1 MKGIEQAN
9 EIIGKIIEGYRII
22 KFLGSGKFSVVYEAE
37 RQVDSKLVA
46 LKIIKIYDIK
56 DKNLVEKCLQE
67 VNLLKR
73 VNHPNIIKYLDSFI
87 YQNELYIAVEWADKG
102 DVKRLIKKYKQ
113 EGDEIDERKVIEYT
127 REIAAGLNHMHEQ
140 RVIHRDLKPANILIT
155 SDGIFKLG
163 DLGLGRIMNTET
175 IKTFSKVGT
184 PLYMAPEVINNSNGY
199 DFKCDNWSLGCVIY
213 ELITLRSPFQTSE
226 KLSLIE
232 LFKKINSGLYPK
244 IDNNKYKV
252 AAKISEALLK
262 VNPEERME
270 LPQVLKICDEYISQ
284 QEEKPRID
292 PFIIMDDLI
301 EKLRLLNY
309 EINFCQKHNHEI
321 INKYYFACNIYGF
334 NFDNKEN
341 STKETYPLQFAYFF
355 DLCNWLMAL
364 IKQNANINI
373 LQEIDI
379 KFKKY
384 DKKKPQDVQIQELLN
399 DLKNLQIKVLFN
411 SRFKFGYGDGVCL
424 VLTQL
429 CDKYLIKQNFIF
441 KKPKFQDIQ
450 EIEKIKEYPDDIPLE
465 ENIGTNIGFKSNTNY
480 NFSGFKSIGG
490 GSKSKFYSGQK
501 FKHFASIGPINDEN
515 STNYSAQGEE
525 DNINKN
531 QNLNSEQAILYSN
544 IPEEDWQKEFNKV
557 SNMLEIAEVSDEYMA
572 SFSESSSN
580 NKDSNKNEGNYPT
593 VKYIKNMNK
602 LFDNKLLEEADIIE
616 NYSKNIEKE
625 LNYISNKENK
635 ISINNSGLKDELNKL
650 KITKQA
656 NIHYQEEFDT
666 ISKDIK
672 KMQKEKNKIE
682 YELDTIQKEEK
693 KLLNVDNKNN
703 LQKLKKAI
711 ENLCNDNNK
720 KDEEIA
726 LINTVLMNKYSN
738 IIYDNVINSN
748 NSGINNINI
757 FNEKNFEDK
766 IAENI
771 NNNEDVF
778 GDDEII

>member
-1 MKGIEQAN
+1 MKGMEQAN

-37 RQVDSKLVA
+37 RQLDSKLVA

-87 YQNELYIAVEWADKG
+87 FQNELYIAVEWADKG

-270 LPQVLKICDEYISQ
+270 LDQVLKICDEYISK

-321 INKYYFACNIYGF
+321 INKYYFACNMYGF

-341 STKETYPLQFAYFF
+341 TSKETYPVQFAYFF

-384 DKKKPQDVQIQELLN
+384 DKKKQQEIQMQELLN

-411 SRFKFGYGDGVCL
+411 SRFKYGYGDGVCL

-480 NFSGFKSIGG
+480 NFSGYKSLGG
-490 GSKSKFYSGQK
+490 GSKTKFYSGQK

-515 STNYSAQGEE
+515 STNYSAQGDE
-525 DNINKN
+525 DSNNKNTNINN
-531 QNLNSEQAILYSN
+531 ENAILYSN

-557 SNMLEIAEVSDEYMA
+557 SNMLEIAEVSDEYFG

-580 NKDSNKNEGNYPT
+580 NKDNNKNEGNYPT

-602 LFDNKLLEEADIIE
+602 LLDDKLLDDIDIID
-616 NYSKNIEKE
+616 NYSKNIETE

-635 ISINNSGLKDELNKL
+635 LGVNNTGLKDELNKL

-656 NIHYQEEFDT
+656 NIHYQEEYDT
-666 ISKDIK
+666 ICEDIK
-672 KMQKEKNKIE
+672 KMEKEKNKIE
-682 YELDTIQKEEK
+682 YELDKIKKQEK
-693 KLLNVDNKNN
+693 KILTVDDKNN
-703 LQKLKKAI
+703 LQKIKKAI
-711 ENLCNDNNK
+711 ENIYQDNNK
-720 KDEEIA
+720 IDEEIS
-726 LINTVLMNKYSN
+726 LINTVLINKYSN
-738 IIYDNVINSN
+738 ILNDNLINEN
-748 NSGINNINI
+748 NNGINI
-757 FNEKNFEDK
+757 FNGKNLDIEK
-766 IAENI
+766 ITENI
-771 NNNEDVF
+771 NNEGDVF
-778 GDDEII
+778 DDDEII

>member
-1 MKGIEQAN
+1 MKNMEQTN
-9 EIIGKIIEGYRII
+9 EIIGKIIEGFRII
-22 KFLGSGKFSVVYEAE
+22 KFLGSGKFSVVYQAE
-37 RQVDSKLVA
+37 RQSDSKLVA

-56 DKNLVEKCLQE
+56 DKTLVEKCLQE

-244 IDNNKYKV
+244 IDNNKYQT

-262 VNPEERME
+262 VNPEERMD
-270 LPQVLKICDEYISQ
+270 LPQVLKICDEYISK

-292 PFIIMDDLI
+292 PFIIMDDMI

-321 INKYYFACNIYGF
+321 INKYYFACNMYGF
-334 NFDNKEN
+334 NFDNKDN
-341 STKETYPLQFAYFF
+341 PSKETYPVQFAYFY

-373 LQEIDI
+373 LQEIDV

-384 DKKKPQDVQIQELLN
+384 DKKKPQDAQIQELLN
-399 DLKNLQIKVLFN
+399 DLKNLQVKVLIN
-411 SRFKFGYGDGVCL
+411 SRFKYGYGDGVCL

-441 KKPKFQDIQ
+441 KKPIFKDIQ
-450 EIEKIKEYPDDIPLE
+450 EIEKIKEYPEDIPLE
-465 ENIGTNIGFKSNTNY
+465 ENIGTNIGFKANTNY

-490 GSKSKFYSGQK
+490 GSKTKFYSGQK
-501 FKHFASIGPINDEN
+501 FKHFTSIGPMNEET
-515 STNYSAQGEE
+515 STNYSGQTEE
-525 DNINKN
+525 ENNKN
-531 QNLNSEQAILYSN
+531 NANNENAILYSN
-544 IPEEDWQKEFNKV
+544 INEDEWQKEFNKV
-557 SNMLEIAEVSDEYMA
+557 SNMLEITEVSDEYFG

-580 NKDSNKNEGNYPT
+580 KNEQNKNEGNYQT
-593 VKYIKNMNK
+593 VKHIKNISK
-602 LFDNKLLEEADIIE
+602 LFNNKFIDDIKNLESYNENIE
-616 NYSKNIEKE
+616 NE
-625 LNYISNKENK
+625 LNKINNKENLLSNK
-635 ISINNSGLKDELNKL
+635 NKGLKEELNKL

-656 NIHYQEEFDT
+656 NKQYQDEFDT
-666 ISKDIK
+666 INNNIK
-672 KMQKEKNKIE
+672 KKEIEKNKIE
-682 YELDTIQKEEK
+682 AKLQKIKKDEK
-693 KLLNVDNKNN
+693 KIMNFDDKTK
-703 LQKLKKAI
+703 LQKTRKGI
-711 ENLCNDNNK
+711 ENLVEDNNK
-720 KDEEIA
+720 IDEEIS
-726 LINTVLMNKYSN
+726 LLNTVIINKYSN
-738 IIYDNVINSN
+738 LMYNNFVYNNNDNNNNFGFNGKNNDIND
-748 NSGINNINI
+748 IM
-757 FNEKNFEDK
+757 
-766 IAENI
+766 ENI
-771 NNNEDVF
+771 KENDDVF
-778 GDDEII
+778 GEDEII

>member
-650 KITKQA
+650 KIAKQA

-682 YELDTIQKEEK
+682 YELDTIQKKKK

-726 LINTVLMNKYSN
+726 LINTVLINKYSN
-738 IIYDNVINSN
+738 IMYDNVINAN
-748 NSGINNINI
+748 NSGGNI
-757 FNEKNFEDK
+757 FNDKNFENI
-766 IAENI
+766 IAENL
-771 NNNEDVF
+771 NKDEDVF

>member
-1 MKGIEQAN
+1 MKGMEQAN
-9 EIIGKIIEGYRII
+9 DIIGKIIEGYRII

-37 RQVDSKLVA
+37 RQLDSKLVA

-244 IDNNKYKV
+244 IDNNKYKI

-270 LPQVLKICDEYISQ
+270 LTQVLKICDEYISK

-321 INKYYFACNIYGF
+321 INKYYFACNMYGF

-341 STKETYPLQFAYFF
+341 TTKETYPVQFAYFF

-384 DKKKPQDVQIQELLN
+384 DKKKQQEIQMQELLN

-411 SRFKFGYGDGVCL
+411 SRFKYGYGDGVCL

-480 NFSGFKSIGG
+480 NFSGYKSLGG

-515 STNYSAQGEE
+515 STNYSAQGDE
-525 DNINKN
+525 DTNNKNTNINN
-531 QNLNSEQAILYSN
+531 ENAILYSN

-557 SNMLEIAEVSDEYMA
+557 SNMLEIAEVSDEYFG

-580 NKDSNKNEGNYPT
+580 NKDNNKNEGNYPT

-602 LFDNKLLEEADIIE
+602 LLDDKLLDDVDIID
-616 NYSKNIEKE
+616 NYSKNIEDE

-635 ISINNSGLKDELNKL
+635 LGANNVGLKDELNKL

-656 NIHYQEEFDT
+656 NIHYQEEYET
-666 ISKDIK
+666 ICEDIK
-672 KMQKEKNKIE
+672 KMEKEKNKIE
-682 YELDTIQKEEK
+682 YELDKIKKQEK
-693 KLLNVDNKNN
+693 KILTVDDQNN
-703 LQKLKKAI
+703 LQKIKKAI
-711 ENLCNDNNK
+711 DNIYHDNK
-720 KDEEIA
+720 KMDEEIS
-726 LINTVLMNKYSN
+726 LINTVLINKYSN
-738 IIYDNVINSN
+738 ILNDNLINEN
-748 NSGINNINI
+748 NNAGNI
-757 FNEKNFEDK
+757 FNGKNLDMEK
-766 IAENI
+766 ITENI
-771 NNNEDVF
+771 NNEGDVF
-778 GDDEII
+778 DDDEII

>member
-1 MKGIEQAN
+1 MKGMEQVN
-9 EIIGKIIEGYRII
+9 EMIGKIIEGYRII

-37 RQVDSKLVA
+37 RQLDSKLVA

-292 PFIIMDDLI
+292 PFIIMDDMI

-341 STKETYPLQFAYFF
+341 SSKETYPVQFAYFY
-355 DLCNWLMAL
+355 DLSNWLMAL

-384 DKKKPQDVQIQELLN
+384 DKKKQQEIQIQELLN
-399 DLKNLQIKVLFN
+399 DLKNLQIKVLYN
-411 SRFKFGYGDGVCL
+411 SRFKYGYGDGVCL

-480 NFSGFKSIGG
+480 NFSGYKSIGG
-490 GSKSKFYSGQK
+490 GSKTKFYSGQK

-525 DNINKN
+525 ENK
-531 QNLNSEQAILYSN
+531 QNSNVNNEQAILYSN

-557 SNMLEIAEVSDEYMA
+557 SNMLEIAEVSDEYMV

-580 NKDSNKNEGNYPT
+580 NKDSNKLEGNYPT
-593 VKYIKNMNK
+593 VKYIKNV
-602 LFDNKLLEEADIIE
+602 NKLLDDKLLEDAEIIE
-616 NYSKNIEKE
+616 NYSNNIEKE
-625 LNYISNKENK
+625 LDYISKKENK
-635 ISINNSGLKDELNKL
+635 ISVNNSGLKEELNKL

-656 NIHYQEEFDT
+656 NVHYQEEYDL
-666 ISKDIK
+666 INKDIK
-672 KMQKEKNKIE
+672 KMEKEKDKIE
-682 YELDTIQKEEK
+682 YELDKIKKEEK
-693 KLLNVDNKNN
+693 KILNLDNKNN
-703 LQKLKKAI
+703 LTKIKKAVD
-711 ENLCNDNNK
+711 NLYNDNNK
-720 KDEEIA
+720 IDEEIS

-738 IIYDNVINSN
+738 IIYDNIINPN
-748 NSGINNINI
+748 NSGMNVNI
-757 FNEKNFEDK
+757 FNEKNFENK
-766 IAENI
+766 IAESI
-771 NNNEDVF
+771 NKDEDVF

>member
-37 RQVDSKLVA
+37 RQLDSKLVA

-87 YQNELYIAVEWADKG
+87 FQNELYIAVEWADKG

-292 PFIIMDDLI
+292 PFIIMDDMI

-341 STKETYPLQFAYFF
+341 SSKETYPVQFAYFY
-355 DLCNWLMAL
+355 DLSNWLMAL

-384 DKKKPQDVQIQELLN
+384 DKKKQQEIQIQELLN
-399 DLKNLQIKVLFN
+399 DLKNLQIKVLYN
-411 SRFKFGYGDGVCL
+411 SRFKYGYGDGVCL

-480 NFSGFKSIGG
+480 NFSGYKSIGG
-490 GSKSKFYSGQK
+490 GSKTKFFSGQK

-525 DNINKN
+525 ENKQNNNNINN
-531 QNLNSEQAILYSN
+531 EQAILYSN

-557 SNMLEIAEVSDEYMA
+557 SNMLEIAEVSDEYML

-580 NKDSNKNEGNYPT
+580 NKDSNKLEGNYPT
-593 VKYIKNMNK
+593 VKYIKNV
-602 LFDNKLLEEADIIE
+602 NKLLEDKLLEDKEIIE
-616 NYSKNIEKE
+616 NYSNNIEKE
-625 LNYISNKENK
+625 LDYISKKENK
-635 ISINNSGLKDELNKL
+635 ISVNNSGLKEELNKL

-656 NIHYQEEFDT
+656 NVHYQEEYDL
-666 ISKDIK
+666 INKDIK
-672 KMQKEKNKIE
+672 KMEKEKNKIE
-682 YELDTIQKEEK
+682 YELDKIQKEEK
-693 KLLNVDNKNN
+693 KLLNLDNKNN
-703 LQKLKKAI
+703 LNKIKNAV
-711 ENLCNDNNK
+711 ENLYNDNNK
-720 KDEEIA
+720 LDEEIS
-726 LINTVLMNKYSN
+726 LVNTVLMNKYSN

-748 NSGINNINI
+748 NNGININI

>member
-9 EIIGKIIEGYRII
+9 DIIGKIIEGYKII

-37 RQVDSKLVA
+37 RQLDSKLVA

-140 RVIHRDLKPANILIT
+140 RIIHRDLKPANILIT

-270 LPQVLKICDEYISQ
+270 LPQVLKICDEYISK

-301 EKLRLLNY
+301 EKLRLINY

-341 STKETYPLQFAYFF
+341 STKETYPVQFAYFY
-355 DLCNWLMAL
+355 DLSNWLMAL

-384 DKKKPQDVQIQELLN
+384 DKKKQQEVQIQELLN
-399 DLKNLQIKVLFN
+399 DLKNLQIKVLYN

-480 NFSGFKSIGG
+480 NFSGYKSIGG
-490 GSKSKFYSGQK
+490 GSKSKFFSGQK
-501 FKHFASIGPINDEN
+501 FKHFASIGPVNDEN
-515 STNYSAQGEE
+515 STNYSAQAEE
-525 DNINKN
+525 ENK
-531 QNLNSEQAILYSN
+531 QNNVNSENAILYSN

-580 NKDSNKNEGNYPT
+580 NKDSNKNEGNYPI

-602 LFDNKLLEEADIIE
+602 LLDDKILDDVDVID

-635 ISINNSGLKDELNKL
+635 ISITNAGLKEELNKL

-656 NIHYQEEFDT
+656 NIHYQEEYDM
-666 ISKDIK
+666 INEDIK
-672 KMQKEKNKIE
+672 KMEKEKNKIE
-682 YELDTIQKEEK
+682 FELDKIKKEEK
-693 KLLNVDNKNN
+693 KFLNLDDKNN
-703 LQKLKKAI
+703 LQKIKKAV
-711 ENLCNDNNK
+711 ENLYNDNNK
-720 KDEEIA
+720 LDEEIS
-726 LINTVLMNKYSN
+726 LVNTVLMNKYSN
-738 IIYDNVINSN
+738 FLYDNVINSD
-748 NSGINNINI
+748 NSGVNI
-757 FNEKNFEDK
+757 FNDKNFETK

-771 NNNEDVF
+771 NKEEDVF
-778 GDDEII
+778 GADEII

>member
-1 MKGIEQAN
+1 
-9 EIIGKIIEGYRII
+9 
-22 KFLGSGKFSVVYEAE
+22 
-37 RQVDSKLVA
+37 
-46 LKIIKIYDIK
+46 
-56 DKNLVEKCLQE
+56 
-67 VNLLKR
+67 
-73 VNHPNIIKYLDSFI
+73 
-87 YQNELYIAVEWADKG
+87 
-102 DVKRLIKKYKQ
+102 
-113 EGDEIDERKVIEYT
+113 
-127 REIAAGLNHMHEQ
+127 MHEQ

-270 LPQVLKICDEYISQ
+270 LDQVLKICDEYISK

-321 INKYYFACNIYGF
+321 INKYYFACNMYGF

-341 STKETYPLQFAYFF
+341 TSKETYPVQFAYFF

-384 DKKKPQDVQIQELLN
+384 DKKKQQEIQMQELLN

-411 SRFKFGYGDGVCL
+411 SRFKYGYGDGVCL

-480 NFSGFKSIGG
+480 NFSGYKSLGG
-490 GSKSKFYSGQK
+490 GSKTKFYSGQK

-515 STNYSAQGEE
+515 STNYSAQGDE
-525 DNINKN
+525 DSNNKNTNINN
-531 QNLNSEQAILYSN
+531 ENAILYSN
-544 IPEEDWQKEFNKV
+544 IPEEDWQKEFNK
-557 SNMLEIAEVSDEYMA
+557 
-572 SFSESSSN
+572 SN
-580 NKDSNKNEGNYPT
+580 NKDNNKNEGNYPT

-602 LFDNKLLEEADIIE
+602 LLDDKLLDDIDIID
-616 NYSKNIEKE
+616 NYSKNIETE

-635 ISINNSGLKDELNKL
+635 LGVNNTGLKDELNKL

-656 NIHYQEEFDT
+656 NIHYQEEYDT
-666 ISKDIK
+666 ICEDIK
-672 KMQKEKNKIE
+672 KMEKEKNKIE
-682 YELDTIQKEEK
+682 YELDKIKKQEK
-693 KLLNVDNKNN
+693 KILTVDDKNN
-703 LQKLKKAI
+703 LQKIKKAI
-711 ENLCNDNNK
+711 ENIYQDNNK
-720 KDEEIA
+720 IDEEIS
-726 LINTVLMNKYSN
+726 LINTVLINKYSN
-738 IIYDNVINSN
+738 ILNDNLINEN
-748 NSGINNINI
+748 NNGINI
-757 FNEKNFEDK
+757 FNGKNLDIEK
-766 IAENI
+766 ITENI
-771 NNNEDVF
+771 NNEGDVF
-778 GDDEII
+778 DDDEII

>member
-635 ISINNSGLKDELNKL
+635 ICINNSGLKDELNKL

-682 YELDTIQKEEK
+682 YQLHTIQKEEK

-726 LINTVLMNKYSN
+726 LINTVLINKYSN
-738 IIYDNVINSN
+738 IMYDNVINAN
-748 NSGINNINI
+748 NSGGNI
-757 FNEKNFEDK
+757 FNDKNFENI
-766 IAENI
+766 IAENL
-771 NNNEDVF
+771 NKDEDVF

>member
-1 MKGIEQAN
+1 MKGMEQAN
-9 EIIGKIIEGYRII
+9 DIIGKIIEGYRII

-37 RQVDSKLVA
+37 RQLDSKLVA

-87 YQNELYIAVEWADKG
+87 FQNELYIAVEWADKG

-252 AAKISEALLK
+252 AAKISESLLK

-270 LPQVLKICDEYISQ
+270 LDQVLKICDEYISK

-309 EINFCQKHNHEI
+309 EINFCQKHNHDI
-321 INKYYFACNIYGF
+321 INKYYFACNMYGF
-334 NFDNKEN
+334 NFENKEN
-341 STKETYPLQFAYFF
+341 TTKETYPVQFAYFF

-384 DKKKPQDVQIQELLN
+384 DKKKQQEIQMQELLN

-411 SRFKFGYGDGVCL
+411 SRFKYGYGDGVCL

-480 NFSGFKSIGG
+480 NFSGYKSIGG

-525 DNINKN
+525 DTNNKNTNINN
-531 QNLNSEQAILYSN
+531 ENAILYSN

-557 SNMLEIAEVSDEYMA
+557 SNMLEIAEVSDEYFG

-580 NKDSNKNEGNYPT
+580 NKDNNKNEGNYPT

-602 LFDNKLLEEADIIE
+602 LFDEKLLDDADIID
-616 NYSKNIEKE
+616 NYSKNIENE

-635 ISINNSGLKDELNKL
+635 LGNNNAGLKDELNKL

-656 NIHYQEEFDT
+656 NIHYQEEYDT
-666 ISKDIK
+666 ICKDIK
-672 KMQKEKNKIE
+672 KMEKEKNKIE
-682 YELDTIQKEEK
+682 FELDKIKKQEK
-693 KLLNVDNKNN
+693 KILTVDDQNN
-703 LQKLKKAI
+703 LQNIKKAI
-711 ENLCNDNNK
+711 ENIYHDGNK
-720 KDEEIA
+720 IEEEIA
-726 LINTVLMNKYSN
+726 LINTVLINKYSN
-738 IIYDNVINSN
+738 ILNDNLINENSN
-748 NSGINNINI
+748 GGNI
-757 FNEKNFEDK
+757 FNGKNLDMDK
-766 IAENI
+766 IVENI
-771 NNNEDVF
+771 NNEGDVF
-778 GDDEII
+778 DEDEII

>member
-9 EIIGKIIEGYRII
+9 DIIGKIIEGYKII

-37 RQVDSKLVA
+37 RQLDSKLVA

-140 RVIHRDLKPANILIT
+140 RIIHRDLKPANILIT

-270 LPQVLKICDEYISQ
+270 LPQVLKICDEYISK

-301 EKLRLLNY
+301 EKLRLINY

-341 STKETYPLQFAYFF
+341 STKETYPVQFAYFY
-355 DLCNWLMAL
+355 DLSNWLMAL

-384 DKKKPQDVQIQELLN
+384 DKKKQQEVQIQELLN
-399 DLKNLQIKVLFN
+399 DLKNLQIKVLYN

-480 NFSGFKSIGG
+480 NFSGYKSIGG
-490 GSKSKFYSGQK
+490 GSKSKFFSGQK
-501 FKHFASIGPINDEN
+501 FKHFASIGPVNDEN
-515 STNYSAQGEE
+515 STNYSAQAEE
-525 DNINKN
+525 ENK
-531 QNLNSEQAILYSN
+531 QNNVNSENAILYSN

-602 LFDNKLLEEADIIE
+602 LLDDKLLDDVDVID

-635 ISINNSGLKDELNKL
+635 ISITNTGLKEELNKL

-656 NIHYQEEFDT
+656 NIHYQEEYD
-666 ISKDIK
+666 IINEDIK
-672 KMQKEKNKIE
+672 KMEKEKNKIE
-682 YELDTIQKEEK
+682 FELDKIKKEEK
-693 KLLNVDNKNN
+693 KFLNLDDKNN
-703 LQKLKKAI
+703 LQKIKKAV
-711 ENLCNDNNK
+711 ENLYNDNNK
-720 KDEEIA
+720 LDEEIS
-726 LINTVLMNKYSN
+726 LVNTVLMNKYSN
-738 IIYDNVINSN
+738 FLYDNVINSAH
-748 NSGINNINI
+748 SGVNI
-757 FNEKNFEDK
+757 FTDKNFETK

-771 NNNEDVF
+771 NKEEDVF
-778 GDDEII
+778 GEDEII

>member
-1 MKGIEQAN
+1 MKGMEQAN
-9 EIIGKIIEGYRII
+9 DIIGKIIEGYRII

-37 RQVDSKLVA
+37 RQLDSKLVA

-87 YQNELYIAVEWADKG
+87 FQNELYIAVEWADKG

-252 AAKISEALLK
+252 AAKISESLLK

-270 LPQVLKICDEYISQ
+270 LDQVLKICDEYISK

-309 EINFCQKHNHEI
+309 EINFCQKHNHDI
-321 INKYYFACNIYGF
+321 INKYYFACNMYGF
-334 NFDNKEN
+334 NFENKEN
-341 STKETYPLQFAYFF
+341 TTKETYPVQFAYFF

-384 DKKKPQDVQIQELLN
+384 DKKKQQEIQMQELLN

-411 SRFKFGYGDGVCL
+411 SRFKYGYGDGVCL

-480 NFSGFKSIGG
+480 NFSGYKSIGG

-525 DNINKN
+525 DTNNKNTNINN
-531 QNLNSEQAILYSN
+531 ENAILYSN

-557 SNMLEIAEVSDEYMA
+557 SNMLEIAEVSDEYFG

-580 NKDSNKNEGNYPT
+580 NKDNNKNEGNYPT

-602 LFDNKLLEEADIIE
+602 LFDEKLLDDADIID
-616 NYSKNIEKE
+616 NYSKNIENE

-635 ISINNSGLKDELNKL
+635 LGNNNAGLKDELNKL

-656 NIHYQEEFDT
+656 NIHYQEEYDT
-666 ISKDIK
+666 ICEDIK
-672 KMQKEKNKIE
+672 KMEKEKNKIE
-682 YELDTIQKEEK
+682 LELDKIKKQEK
-693 KLLNVDNKNN
+693 KILTVDDQNN
-703 LQKLKKAI
+703 LQKIKKAI
-711 ENLCNDNNK
+711 ENIYHDGNK
-720 KDEEIA
+720 IEEEIA
-726 LINTVLMNKYSN
+726 LINTVLINKYSN
-738 IIYDNVINSN
+738 ILNDNLINEN
-748 NSGINNINI
+748 NNGGNI
-757 FNEKNFEDK
+757 FNGKNLDMDK
-766 IAENI
+766 IVENI
-771 NNNEDVF
+771 NNEGDVF
-778 GDDEII
+778 DGDEIV

>member
-1 MKGIEQAN
+1 MEQTN
-9 EIIGKIIEGYRII
+9 EIIGKIVEGFKII
-22 KFLGSGKFSVVYEAE
+22 KFLGSGKFSVVYQAE
-37 RQVDSKLVA
+37 RQADSKLVA

-87 YQNELYIAVEWADKG
+87 FQNELYIAVEWADKG
-102 DVKRLIKKYKQ
+102 DVKRLIRKYKQ

-127 REIAAGLNHMHEQ
+127 KEIAAGLNHMHEQ
-140 RVIHRDLKPANILIT
+140 RIIHRDLKPANILIT

-244 IDNNKYKV
+244 IDNNKYQT

-262 VNPEERME
+262 VNPEERMD
-270 LPQVLKICDEYISQ
+270 LPQVLKICDEYISK

-292 PFIIMDDLI
+292 PFIIMDDMI

-321 INKYYFACNIYGF
+321 INKYYFACNMYGY
-334 NFDNKEN
+334 NFDNKDN
-341 STKETYPLQFAYFF
+341 PSKETYPVQFAYFF

-384 DKKKPQDVQIQELLN
+384 DKKKPQDVQIQDLLN
-399 DLKNLQIKVLFN
+399 DLKNLQVKVLIN
-411 SRFKFGYGDGVCL
+411 SRFKYGYGDGVCL

-441 KKPKFQDIQ
+441 KKPKFQDVQ
-450 EIEKIKEYPDDIPLE
+450 EIEKIKEYPEDIPLE

-490 GSKSKFYSGQK
+490 GSKTKFYSGQK
-501 FKHFASIGPINDEN
+501 FKHFTSIGPMNDET
-515 STNYSAQGEE
+515 STNYSGQGEE
-525 DNINKN
+525 ENNKN
-531 QNLNSEQAILYSN
+531 NVNSEQAILYSN
-544 IPEEDWQKEFNKV
+544 IPEADWQKEFNKV
-557 SNMLEIAEVSDEYMA
+557 SNMLEIAEVSDEYFG

-580 NKDSNKNEGNYPT
+580 NKDQNKNENNYSA
-593 VKYIKNMNK
+593 VKHIKNISK
-602 LFDNKLLEEADIIE
+602 LFNNKYVNDTQYLELYNENIE
-616 NYSKNIEKE
+616 NE
-625 LNYISNKENK
+625 LQKISNKESKLSTSNK
-635 ISINNSGLKDELNKL
+635 GLKEELNKL

-656 NIHYQEEFDT
+656 NKQYEEEFDT
-666 ISKDIK
+666 ISKSIK
-672 KMQKEKNKIE
+672 KKEIEKNNIE
-682 YELDTIQKEEK
+682 SK
-693 KLLNVDNKNN
+693 
-703 LQKLKKAI
+703 LQKIKKDEKTILKYDTKTYLPKIRKAI
-711 ENLCNDNNK
+711 ENIYEDNNK
-720 KDEEIA
+720 IDEEIS
-726 LINTVLMNKYSN
+726 LLNTVIINKYSN
-738 IIYDNVINSN
+738 IMYNNFMNNNNNDN
-748 NSGINNINI
+748 INNFGFNIKNNDINGI
-757 FNEKNFEDK
+757 P
-766 IAENI
+766 ENI
-771 NNNEDVF
+771 NQNEEVF
-778 GDDEII
+778 GEDEII

>member
-1 MKGIEQAN
+1 MKGMEQAN
-9 EIIGKIIEGYRII
+9 DIIGKIIEGYRII

-37 RQVDSKLVA
+37 RQLDSKLVA

-87 YQNELYIAVEWADKG
+87 FQNELYIAVEWADKG

-252 AAKISEALLK
+252 AAKISESLLK

-270 LPQVLKICDEYISQ
+270 LDQVLKICDEYISK

-309 EINFCQKHNHEI
+309 EINFCQKHNHDI
-321 INKYYFACNIYGF
+321 INKYYFACNMYGF
-334 NFDNKEN
+334 NFENKEN
-341 STKETYPLQFAYFF
+341 TTKETYPVQFAYFF

-384 DKKKPQDVQIQELLN
+384 DKKKQQEIQMQELLN

-411 SRFKFGYGDGVCL
+411 SRFKYGYGDGVCL

-480 NFSGFKSIGG
+480 NFSGYKSIGG

-525 DNINKN
+525 DTNNKNTNINN
-531 QNLNSEQAILYSN
+531 ENAILYSN

-557 SNMLEIAEVSDEYMA
+557 SNMLEIAEVSDEYFG

-580 NKDSNKNEGNYPT
+580 NKDNNKNEGNYPT

-602 LFDNKLLEEADIIE
+602 LFDEKLLDDADIID
-616 NYSKNIEKE
+616 NYSKNIENE

-635 ISINNSGLKDELNKL
+635 LGNNNAGLKDELNKL

-656 NIHYQEEFDT
+656 NIHYQEEYDT
-666 ISKDIK
+666 ICEDIK
-672 KMQKEKNKIE
+672 KMEKEKNKIE
-682 YELDTIQKEEK
+682 YELDKIKKQEK
-693 KLLNVDNKNN
+693 KILTVDDQNN
-703 LQKLKKAI
+703 LQKIKKAI
-711 ENLCNDNNK
+711 ENIYHDGNK
-720 KDEEIA
+720 IEEEIA
-726 LINTVLMNKYSN
+726 LINTVLINKYSN
-738 IIYDNVINSN
+738 ILNDNLINEN
-748 NSGINNINI
+748 NNGGNI
-757 FNEKNFEDK
+757 FNGKNLDMDK
-766 IAENI
+766 IVENI
-771 NNNEDVF
+771 NNEGDVF
-778 GDDEII
+778 DEDEII

>member
-9 EIIGKIIEGYRII
+9 DIIGKIIEGYKII

-37 RQVDSKLVA
+37 RQLDSKLVA

-140 RVIHRDLKPANILIT
+140 RIIHRDLKPANILIT

-270 LPQVLKICDEYISQ
+270 LPQVLKICDEYISK

-301 EKLRLLNY
+301 EKLRLINY

-341 STKETYPLQFAYFF
+341 STKETYPVQFAYFY
-355 DLCNWLMAL
+355 DLSNWLMAL

-384 DKKKPQDVQIQELLN
+384 DKKKQQEVQIQELLN
-399 DLKNLQIKVLFN
+399 DLKNLQIKVLYN

-480 NFSGFKSIGG
+480 NFSGYKSIGG
-490 GSKSKFYSGQK
+490 GSKSKFFSGQK
-501 FKHFASIGPINDEN
+501 FKHFASIGPVNDEN
-515 STNYSAQGEE
+515 STNYSAQAEE
-525 DNINKN
+525 ENK
-531 QNLNSEQAILYSN
+531 QNNVNSENAILYSN

-602 LFDNKLLEEADIIE
+602 LLDDKLLDDVDVID

-635 ISINNSGLKDELNKL
+635 ISITNTGLKEELNKL

-656 NIHYQEEFDT
+656 NIHYQEEYDM
-666 ISKDIK
+666 INEDIK
-672 KMQKEKNKIE
+672 KMEKEKNKIE
-682 YELDTIQKEEK
+682 FELDKIKKEEK
-693 KLLNVDNKNN
+693 KFLNLDYKNN
-703 LQKLKKAI
+703 LQKIKKAV
-711 ENLCNDNNK
+711 ENLYNDNNK
-720 KDEEIA
+720 LDEEIS
-726 LINTVLMNKYSN
+726 LVNTVLMNKYSN
-738 IIYDNVINSN
+738 FLYDSVINSD
-748 NSGINNINI
+748 NSGVNI
-757 FNEKNFEDK
+757 FNDKNFETK

-771 NNNEDVF
+771 NKEEDVF
-778 GDDEII
+778 GADEII

>member
-1 MKGIEQAN
+1 MKGMEQAN

-37 RQVDSKLVA
+37 RQLDSKLVA

-87 YQNELYIAVEWADKG
+87 FQNELYIAVEWADKG

-270 LPQVLKICDEYISQ
+270 LDQVLKICDEYISK

-321 INKYYFACNIYGF
+321 INKYYFACNMYGF

-341 STKETYPLQFAYFF
+341 TSKETYPVQFAYFF

-384 DKKKPQDVQIQELLN
+384 DKKKQQEIQMQELLN

-411 SRFKFGYGDGVCL
+411 SRFKYGYGDGVCL

-480 NFSGFKSIGG
+480 NFSGYKSLGG
-490 GSKSKFYSGQK
+490 GSKTKFYSGQK
-501 FKHFASIGPINDEN
+501 FKHFASIGPVNDEN
-515 STNYSAQGEE
+515 STNYSAQGDE
-525 DNINKN
+525 DSNNKNTNINN
-531 QNLNSEQAILYSN
+531 ENAILYSN

-557 SNMLEIAEVSDEYMA
+557 SNMLEIAEVSDEYFG

-580 NKDSNKNEGNYPT
+580 NKDNNKNEGNYPT

-602 LFDNKLLEEADIIE
+602 LLDDKLLDDIDIID
-616 NYSKNIEKE
+616 NYSKNIETE

-635 ISINNSGLKDELNKL
+635 LGVNNTGLKDELNKL

-656 NIHYQEEFDT
+656 NIHYQEEYDT
-666 ISKDIK
+666 ICEDIK
-672 KMQKEKNKIE
+672 KMEKEKNKIE
-682 YELDTIQKEEK
+682 YELDKIKKQEK
-693 KLLNVDNKNN
+693 KILTVDDKNN
-703 LQKLKKAI
+703 LQKIKKAI
-711 ENLCNDNNK
+711 ENIYQDNNK
-720 KDEEIA
+720 IDEEIS
-726 LINTVLMNKYSN
+726 LINTVLINKYSN
-738 IIYDNVINSN
+738 ILNDNLINEN
-748 NSGINNINI
+748 NNGINI
-757 FNEKNFEDK
+757 FNGKNLDIEK
-766 IAENI
+766 ITENI
-771 NNNEDVF
+771 NNEGDVF
-778 GDDEII
+778 DDDEII

>member
-1 MKGIEQAN
+1 MKGMEQAN
-9 EIIGKIIEGYRII
+9 DIIGKIIEGYRII

-37 RQVDSKLVA
+37 RQLDSKLVA

-87 YQNELYIAVEWADKG
+87 FQNELYIAVEWADKG

-270 LPQVLKICDEYISQ
+270 LDQVLKICDEYISK

-309 EINFCQKHNHEI
+309 EINFCQKHNHDI
-321 INKYYFACNIYGF
+321 INKYYFACNMYGF
-334 NFDNKEN
+334 NFENKEN
-341 STKETYPLQFAYFF
+341 TTKETYPVQFAYFF

-384 DKKKPQDVQIQELLN
+384 DKKKQQEIQMQELLN

-411 SRFKFGYGDGVCL
+411 SRFKYGYGDGVCL

-480 NFSGFKSIGG
+480 NFSGYKSIGG

-525 DNINKN
+525 DTNNKNTNINN
-531 QNLNSEQAILYSN
+531 ENAILYSN

-557 SNMLEIAEVSDEYMA
+557 SNMLEIAEVSDEYFG

-580 NKDSNKNEGNYPT
+580 NKDNNKNEGNYPT

-602 LFDNKLLEEADIIE
+602 LFDEKLLDDADIID
-616 NYSKNIEKE
+616 NYSKNIENE

-635 ISINNSGLKDELNKL
+635 LGNNNVGLKDELNKL

-656 NIHYQEEFDT
+656 NIHYQEEYDT
-666 ISKDIK
+666 ICEDIK
-672 KMQKEKNKIE
+672 KMEKEKNKIE
-682 YELDTIQKEEK
+682 YELDKIKKQEK
-693 KLLNVDNKNN
+693 KMLTVDDQNN
-703 LQKLKKAI
+703 LQKIKKAI
-711 ENLCNDNNK
+711 ENIYHDGNK
-720 KDEEIA
+720 IEEEIA
-726 LINTVLMNKYSN
+726 LINTVLINKYSN
-738 IIYDNVINSN
+738 ILNDNLINEN
-748 NSGINNINI
+748 NNGGNI
-757 FNEKNFEDK
+757 FNGKNLDMDK
-766 IAENI
+766 IVENI
-771 NNNEDVF
+771 NNEGDVF
-778 GDDEII
+778 DGDEIV

>member
-1 MKGIEQAN
+1 MKGMEQAN

-37 RQVDSKLVA
+37 RQLDSKLVA

-87 YQNELYIAVEWADKG
+87 FQNELYIAVEWADKG

-270 LPQVLKICDEYISQ
+270 LDQVLKICDEYISK

-321 INKYYFACNIYGF
+321 INKYYFACNMYGF

-341 STKETYPLQFAYFF
+341 TSKETYPVQFAYFF

-384 DKKKPQDVQIQELLN
+384 DKKKQQEIQMQELLN

-411 SRFKFGYGDGVCL
+411 SRFKYGYGDGVCL

-480 NFSGFKSIGG
+480 NFSGYKSLGG
-490 GSKSKFYSGQK
+490 GSKTKFYSGQK

-515 STNYSAQGEE
+515 STNYSAQGDE
-525 DNINKN
+525 DSNNKNTNINN
-531 QNLNSEQAILYSN
+531 ENAILYSN
-544 IPEEDWQKEFNKV
+544 IPEEDWQKELNKV
-557 SNMLEIAEVSDEYMA
+557 SNMLEIAEVSDEYFG

-580 NKDSNKNEGNYPT
+580 NKDNNKNEGNYPT

-602 LFDNKLLEEADIIE
+602 LLDDKLLDDIDIID
-616 NYSKNIEKE
+616 NYSKNIETE

-635 ISINNSGLKDELNKL
+635 LGVNNTGLKDELNKL

-656 NIHYQEEFDT
+656 NIHYQEEYDT
-666 ISKDIK
+666 ICEDIK
-672 KMQKEKNKIE
+672 KMEKEKNKIE
-682 YELDTIQKEEK
+682 YELDKIQKQEK
-693 KLLNVDNKNN
+693 KILTVDDKNN
-703 LQKLKKAI
+703 LQKIKKAI
-711 ENLCNDNNK
+711 ENIYQDNNK
-720 KDEEIA
+720 IDEEIS
-726 LINTVLMNKYSN
+726 LINTVLINKYSN
-738 IIYDNVINSN
+738 ILNDNLINEN
-748 NSGINNINI
+748 NNGINI
-757 FNEKNFEDK
+757 FNGKNLDIEK
-766 IAENI
+766 ITENI
-771 NNNEDVF
+771 NNEGDVF
-778 GDDEII
+778 DDDEII

>member
-1 MKGIEQAN
+1 MKGMEQAN

-37 RQVDSKLVA
+37 RQLDSKLVA

-87 YQNELYIAVEWADKG
+87 FQNELYIAVEWADKG

-270 LPQVLKICDEYISQ
+270 LDQVLKICDEYISK

-321 INKYYFACNIYGF
+321 INKYYFACNMYGF

-341 STKETYPLQFAYFF
+341 TSKETYPVQFAYFF

-384 DKKKPQDVQIQELLN
+384 DKKKQQEIQMQELLN

-411 SRFKFGYGDGVCL
+411 SRFKYGYGDGVCL

-480 NFSGFKSIGG
+480 NFSGYKSLGG
-490 GSKSKFYSGQK
+490 GSKTKFYSGQK

-515 STNYSAQGEE
+515 STNYSAQGDE
-525 DNINKN
+525 DSNNKNTNINN
-531 QNLNSEQAILYSN
+531 ENAILYSN

-557 SNMLEIAEVSDEYMA
+557 SNMLEIAEVSDEYFG

-580 NKDSNKNEGNYPT
+580 NKDNNKNEGNYPT

-602 LFDNKLLEEADIIE
+602 LLDDKLLDDIDIID
-616 NYSKNIEKE
+616 NYSKNIETE

-635 ISINNSGLKDELNKL
+635 LGVNNTGLKDELNKL

-656 NIHYQEEFDT
+656 NIHYQEEYDT
-666 ISKDIK
+666 ICEDIK
-672 KMQKEKNKIE
+672 KMEKEKNKIE
-682 YELDTIQKEEK
+682 YELDKIKKQEK
-693 KLLNVDNKNN
+693 KILTVDDKNN
-703 LQKLKKAI
+703 LQKIKKAI
-711 ENLCNDNNK
+711 ENIYQDNNK
-720 KDEEIA
+720 IDEEIS
-726 LINTVLMNKYSN
+726 LINTVLINKYSN
-738 IIYDNVINSN
+738 ILNDNLINENSN
-748 NSGINNINI
+748 GGNI
-757 FNEKNFEDK
+757 FNGKNLDMDK
-766 IAENI
+766 IVENI
-771 NNNEDVF
+771 NNEGDVF
-778 GDDEII
+778 DEDEII

>member
-9 EIIGKIIEGYRII
+9 DIIGKIIEGYKII

-37 RQVDSKLVA
+37 RQLDSKLVA

-140 RVIHRDLKPANILIT
+140 RIIHRDLKPANILIT

-270 LPQVLKICDEYISQ
+270 LPQVLKICDEYISK

-301 EKLRLLNY
+301 EKLRLINY

-341 STKETYPLQFAYFF
+341 STKETYPVQFVYFY
-355 DLCNWLMAL
+355 DLSNWLMAL

-384 DKKKPQDVQIQELLN
+384 DKKKQQEVQIQELLN
-399 DLKNLQIKVLFN
+399 DLKNLQIKVLYN

-480 NFSGFKSIGG
+480 NFSGYKSIGG
-490 GSKSKFYSGQK
+490 GSKSKFFSGQK
-501 FKHFASIGPINDEN
+501 FKHFASIGPVNDEN
-515 STNYSAQGEE
+515 STNYSAQAEE
-525 DNINKN
+525 ENK
-531 QNLNSEQAILYSN
+531 QNNVNSENAILYSN

-557 SNMLEIAEVSDEYMA
+557 SNMLEIAEVSDEYMT

-602 LFDNKLLEEADIIE
+602 LLDDKLLDDVDVID

-635 ISINNSGLKDELNKL
+635 ISITNTGLKEELNKL

-656 NIHYQEEFDT
+656 NIHYQEEYDM
-666 ISKDIK
+666 INEDIK
-672 KMQKEKNKIE
+672 KMEKEKNKIE
-682 YELDTIQKEEK
+682 FELDKIKKEEK
-693 KLLNVDNKNN
+693 KFLNLDDKNN
-703 LQKLKKAI
+703 LQKIKKAV
-711 ENLCNDNNK
+711 ENLYNDNNK
-720 KDEEIA
+720 LDEEIS
-726 LINTVLMNKYSN
+726 LVNTVLMNKYSN
-738 IIYDNVINSN
+738 FLYDNVN
-748 NSGINNINI
+748 NSDNSGVNI
-757 FNEKNFEDK
+757 FNDKNFETK

-771 NNNEDVF
+771 NKEEDVF
-778 GDDEII
+778 GADEII

>member
-1 MKGIEQAN
+1 MKGMEQVN

-37 RQVDSKLVA
+37 RQLDSKLVA

-244 IDNNKYKV
+244 IDNNKYKI

-292 PFIIMDDLI
+292 PFIIMDDMI

-334 NFDNKEN
+334 NYDNKEN
-341 STKETYPLQFAYFF
+341 SLKETYPVQFAYFY
-355 DLCNWLMAL
+355 DLSNWLMAL

-384 DKKKPQDVQIQELLN
+384 DKKKPQENQIQELLN
-399 DLKNLQIKVLFN
+399 DLKNLQIKVLYN
-411 SRFKFGYGDGVCL
+411 SRFKYGYGDGVCL

-480 NFSGFKSIGG
+480 NFSGYKSIGG
-490 GSKSKFYSGQK
+490 GSKTKFFSGQK

-525 DNINKN
+525 ENKQNNNNINN
-531 QNLNSEQAILYSN
+531 EQAILYSN

-557 SNMLEIAEVSDEYMA
+557 SNMLEIAEVSDEYML

-580 NKDSNKNEGNYPT
+580 NKDSNKLEGNYPS
-593 VKYIKNMNK
+593 VKYIKNV
-602 LFDNKLLEEADIIE
+602 NKLLEDKLLEDKEIIE
-616 NYSKNIEKE
+616 NYSNNIEKE
-625 LNYISNKENK
+625 LDYISKKENK
-635 ISINNSGLKDELNKL
+635 ISVNNSGLKEELNKL

-656 NIHYQEEFDT
+656 NVHYQEEYDL
-666 ISKDIK
+666 INKDIK
-672 KMQKEKNKIE
+672 KMEKEKNKIE
-682 YELDTIQKEEK
+682 YELDKIQKEEK
-693 KLLNVDNKNN
+693 KLLNLDNKNN
-703 LQKLKKAI
+703 LNKIKNAV
-711 ENLCNDNNK
+711 ENLYNDNNK
-720 KDEEIA
+720 LDEEIS
-726 LINTVLMNKYSN
+726 LVNTVLMNKYSN

-748 NSGINNINI
+748 NNGININI

>member
-1 MKGIEQAN
+1 MKGMEQAN
-9 EIIGKIIEGYRII
+9 DIIGKIIEGYRII

-37 RQVDSKLVA
+37 RQLDSKLVA

-87 YQNELYIAVEWADKG
+87 FQNELYIAVEWADKG

-252 AAKISEALLK
+252 AAKISESLLK

-270 LPQVLKICDEYISQ
+270 LDQVLKICDEYISK

-309 EINFCQKHNHEI
+309 EINFCQKHNHDI
-321 INKYYFACNIYGF
+321 INKYYFACNMYGF
-334 NFDNKEN
+334 NFENKEN
-341 STKETYPLQFAYFF
+341 TTKETYPVQFAYFF

-384 DKKKPQDVQIQELLN
+384 DKKKQQEIQMQELLN

-411 SRFKFGYGDGVCL
+411 SRFKYGYGDGVCL

-480 NFSGFKSIGG
+480 NFSGYKSIGG

-525 DNINKN
+525 DTNNKNTNINN
-531 QNLNSEQAILYSN
+531 ENAILYSN

-557 SNMLEIAEVSDEYMA
+557 SNMLEIAEVSDEYFG

-580 NKDSNKNEGNYPT
+580 NKDNNKNEGNYPT

-602 LFDNKLLEEADIIE
+602 LFDEKLLDDADIID
-616 NYSKNIEKE
+616 NYSKNIENE

-635 ISINNSGLKDELNKL
+635 LGNNNAGLKDELNKL

-656 NIHYQEEFDT
+656 NIHYQEEYDT
-666 ISKDIK
+666 ICEDIK
-672 KMQKEKNKIE
+672 KMEKEKNKIE
-682 YELDTIQKEEK
+682 YELDKIKKQEK
-693 KLLNVDNKNN
+693 KILTVDDQNN
-703 LQKLKKAI
+703 LQKIKKAI
-711 ENLCNDNNK
+711 ENIYYDGNK
-720 KDEEIA
+720 IEEEIA
-726 LINTVLMNKYSN
+726 LINTVLINKYSN
-738 IIYDNVINSN
+738 ILNDNLINENSN
-748 NSGINNINI
+748 GGNI
-757 FNEKNFEDK
+757 FNGKNLDMDK
-766 IAENI
+766 IVENI
-771 NNNEDVF
+771 NNEGDVF
-778 GDDEII
+778 DEDEII

>member
-1 MKGIEQAN
+1 MKGMEQAN
-9 EIIGKIIEGYRII
+9 DIIGKIIEGYRII

-37 RQVDSKLVA
+37 RQLDSKLVA

-87 YQNELYIAVEWADKG
+87 FQNELYIAVEWADKG

-252 AAKISEALLK
+252 AAKISESLLK

-270 LPQVLKICDEYISQ
+270 LDQVLKICDEYISK

-309 EINFCQKHNHEI
+309 EINFCQKHNHDI
-321 INKYYFACNIYGF
+321 INKYYFACNMYGF
-334 NFDNKEN
+334 NFENKEN
-341 STKETYPLQFAYFF
+341 TTKETYPVQFAYFF

-384 DKKKPQDVQIQELLN
+384 DKKKQQEIQMQELLN

-411 SRFKFGYGDGVCL
+411 SRFKYGYGDGVCL

-480 NFSGFKSIGG
+480 NFSGYKSIGG

-525 DNINKN
+525 DTNNKNTNINN
-531 QNLNSEQAILYSN
+531 ENAILYSN
-544 IPEEDWQKEFNKV
+544 IPEEDWRKEFNKV
-557 SNMLEIAEVSDEYMA
+557 SNMLEIAEVSDEYFG

-580 NKDSNKNEGNYPT
+580 NKDNNKNEGNYPT

-602 LFDNKLLEEADIIE
+602 LFDEKLLDDADIID
-616 NYSKNIEKE
+616 NYSKNIENE

-635 ISINNSGLKDELNKL
+635 LGNNNAGLKDELNKL

-656 NIHYQEEFDT
+656 NIHYQEEYET
-666 ISKDIK
+666 ICEDIK
-672 KMQKEKNKIE
+672 KMEKEKNKIE
-682 YELDTIQKEEK
+682 YELDKIKKQEK
-693 KLLNVDNKNN
+693 KILTVDDQNN
-703 LQKLKKAI
+703 LQKIKKAI
-711 ENLCNDNNK
+711 ENIYHDGNK
-720 KDEEIA
+720 IEEEIA
-726 LINTVLMNKYSN
+726 LINTVLINKYSN
-738 IIYDNVINSN
+738 ILNDNLINENSN
-748 NSGINNINI
+748 GGKI
-757 FNEKNFEDK
+757 FNGKNLDMDK
-766 IAENI
+766 IVENI
-771 NNNEDVF
+771 NNEGDVF
-778 GDDEII
+778 DEDEII

>member
-1 MKGIEQAN
+1 MKGMEQAN

-37 RQVDSKLVA
+37 RQLDSKLVA

-87 YQNELYIAVEWADKG
+87 FQNELYIAVEWADKG

-270 LPQVLKICDEYISQ
+270 LDQVLKICDEYISK

-321 INKYYFACNIYGF
+321 INKYYFACNMYGF

-341 STKETYPLQFAYFF
+341 TSKETYPVQFAYFF

-373 LQEIDI
+373 IQEIDI

-384 DKKKPQDVQIQELLN
+384 DKKKQQEIQMQELLN

-411 SRFKFGYGDGVCL
+411 SRFKYGYGDGVCL

-480 NFSGFKSIGG
+480 NFSGYKSLGG
-490 GSKSKFYSGQK
+490 GSKTKFYSGQK

-515 STNYSAQGEE
+515 STNYSAQGDE
-525 DNINKN
+525 DSNNKNTNINN
-531 QNLNSEQAILYSN
+531 ENAILYSN

-557 SNMLEIAEVSDEYMA
+557 SNMLEIAEVSDEYFG

-580 NKDSNKNEGNYPT
+580 NKDNNKNEGNYPT

-602 LFDNKLLEEADIIE
+602 LLDDKLLDDIDIID
-616 NYSKNIEKE
+616 NYSKNIETE

-635 ISINNSGLKDELNKL
+635 LGVNNTGLKDELNKL

-656 NIHYQEEFDT
+656 NIHYQEEYDT
-666 ISKDIK
+666 ICEDIK
-672 KMQKEKNKIE
+672 KMEKEKNKIE
-682 YELDTIQKEEK
+682 YELDKIKKQEK
-693 KLLNVDNKNN
+693 KILTVDDKNN
-703 LQKLKKAI
+703 LQKIKKAI
-711 ENLCNDNNK
+711 ENIYQDNNK
-720 KDEEIA
+720 IDEEIS
-726 LINTVLMNKYSN
+726 LINTVLINKYSN
-738 IIYDNVINSN
+738 ILNDNLINEN
-748 NSGINNINI
+748 NNGINI
-757 FNEKNFEDK
+757 FNGKNLDIEK
-766 IAENI
+766 ITENI
-771 NNNEDVF
+771 NNEGDVF
-778 GDDEII
+778 DDDEII

>member
-1 MKGIEQAN
+1 MKGMEQAN
-9 EIIGKIIEGYRII
+9 DIIGKIIEGYRII

-37 RQVDSKLVA
+37 RQLDSKLVA

-87 YQNELYIAVEWADKG
+87 FQNELYIAVEWADKG

-270 LPQVLKICDEYISQ
+270 LDQVLKICDEYISK

-321 INKYYFACNIYGF
+321 INKYYFACNMYGF

-341 STKETYPLQFAYFF
+341 TSKETYPVQFAYFF

-384 DKKKPQDVQIQELLN
+384 DKKKQQEIQMQELLN

-411 SRFKFGYGDGVCL
+411 SRFKYGYGDGVCL

-480 NFSGFKSIGG
+480 NFSGYKSLGG
-490 GSKSKFYSGQK
+490 GSKTKFYSGQK

-515 STNYSAQGEE
+515 STNYSAQGDE
-525 DNINKN
+525 DSNNKNTNINN
-531 QNLNSEQAILYSN
+531 ENAILYSN

-557 SNMLEIAEVSDEYMA
+557 SNMLEIAEVSDEYFG

-580 NKDSNKNEGNYPT
+580 NKDNNKNEGNYPT

-602 LFDNKLLEEADIIE
+602 LLDDKLLDDIDIID
-616 NYSKNIEKE
+616 NYSKNIETE

-635 ISINNSGLKDELNKL
+635 LGVNNTGLKDELNKL

-656 NIHYQEEFDT
+656 NIHYQEEYDT
-666 ISKDIK
+666 ICEDIK
-672 KMQKEKNKIE
+672 KMEKEKNKIE
-682 YELDTIQKEEK
+682 YELDKIKKQEK
-693 KLLNVDNKNN
+693 KILTVDDKNN
-703 LQKLKKAI
+703 LQKIKKAI
-711 ENLCNDNNK
+711 ENIYQDNNK
-720 KDEEIA
+720 IDEEIS
-726 LINTVLMNKYSN
+726 LINTVLINKYSN
-738 IIYDNVINSN
+738 ILNDNLINEN
-748 NSGINNINI
+748 NNGINI
-757 FNEKNFEDK
+757 FNGKNLDIEK
-766 IAENI
+766 ITENI
-771 NNNEDVF
+771 NNEGDVF
-778 GDDEII
+778 DDDEII

>member
-1 MKGIEQAN
+1 MKGMEQAN
-9 EIIGKIIEGYRII
+9 DIIGKIIEGYRII

-37 RQVDSKLVA
+37 RQLDSKLVA

-87 YQNELYIAVEWADKG
+87 FQNELYIAVEWADKG

-252 AAKISEALLK
+252 AAKISESLLK

-270 LPQVLKICDEYISQ
+270 LDQVLKICDEYISK

-309 EINFCQKHNHEI
+309 EINFCQKHNHDI
-321 INKYYFACNIYGF
+321 INKYYFACNMYGF
-334 NFDNKEN
+334 NFENKEN
-341 STKETYPLQFAYFF
+341 TTKETYPVQFAYFF

-384 DKKKPQDVQIQELLN
+384 DKKKQQEIQMQELLN

-411 SRFKFGYGDGVCL
+411 SRFKYGYGDGVCL

-480 NFSGFKSIGG
+480 NFSGYKSIGG

-525 DNINKN
+525 DTNNKNTNINN
-531 QNLNSEQAILYSN
+531 ENAILYSN

-557 SNMLEIAEVSDEYMA
+557 SNMLEIAEVSDEYFG

-580 NKDSNKNEGNYPT
+580 NKDNNKNEGNYPT

-602 LFDNKLLEEADIIE
+602 LFDEKLLDDADIID
-616 NYSKNIEKE
+616 NYSKNIENE

-635 ISINNSGLKDELNKL
+635 LGNNNAGLKDELNKL

-656 NIHYQEEFDT
+656 NIHYQEEYDT
-666 ISKDIK
+666 ICEDIK
-672 KMQKEKNKIE
+672 KMEKEKNKIE
-682 YELDTIQKEEK
+682 YELDKIKIQEK
-693 KLLNVDNKNN
+693 KILTVDDQNN
-703 LQKLKKAI
+703 LQKIKKAI
-711 ENLCNDNNK
+711 ENIYHDGNK
-720 KDEEIA
+720 IEEEIA
-726 LINTVLMNKYSN
+726 LINTVLINKYSN
-738 IIYDNVINSN
+738 ILNGNLINEN
-748 NSGINNINI
+748 NNGGNI
-757 FNEKNFEDK
+757 FNGKNLDMDK
-766 IAENI
+766 IVENI
-771 NNNEDVF
+771 NNEGDVF
-778 GDDEII
+778 DEDEII

>member
-1 MKGIEQAN
+1 MKGMEQVN

-37 RQVDSKLVA
+37 RQLDSKLVA

-244 IDNNKYKV
+244 IDNNKYKI

-292 PFIIMDDLI
+292 PFIIMDDMI

-334 NFDNKEN
+334 NYDNKEN
-341 STKETYPLQFAYFF
+341 TLKETYPVQFAYFY
-355 DLCNWLMAL
+355 DLSNWLMAL

-384 DKKKPQDVQIQELLN
+384 DKKKPQENQIQELLN
-399 DLKNLQIKVLFN
+399 DLKNLQIKVLYN
-411 SRFKFGYGDGVCL
+411 SRFKYGYGDGVCL

-480 NFSGFKSIGG
+480 NFSGYKSIGG
-490 GSKSKFYSGQK
+490 GSKTKFFSGQK

-525 DNINKN
+525 ENKQNNNNINN
-531 QNLNSEQAILYSN
+531 EQAILYSN

-557 SNMLEIAEVSDEYMA
+557 SNMLEIAEVSDEYML

-580 NKDSNKNEGNYPT
+580 NKDSNKLEGNYPS
-593 VKYIKNMNK
+593 VKYIKNV
-602 LFDNKLLEEADIIE
+602 NKLLEDKLLEDKEIIE
-616 NYSKNIEKE
+616 NYSNNIEKE
-625 LNYISNKENK
+625 LDYISKKENK
-635 ISINNSGLKDELNKL
+635 ISVNNSGLKEELNKL

-656 NIHYQEEFDT
+656 NVHYQEEYDL
-666 ISKDIK
+666 INKDIK
-672 KMQKEKNKIE
+672 KMEKEKNKIE
-682 YELDTIQKEEK
+682 YELDKIQKEEK
-693 KLLNVDNKNN
+693 KLLNLDNKNN
-703 LQKLKKAI
+703 LNKIKNAV
-711 ENLCNDNNK
+711 ENLYNDNNK
-720 KDEEIA
+720 LDEEIS
-726 LINTVLMNKYSN
+726 LVNTVLMNKYSN

-748 NSGINNINI
+748 NNGININI

>member
-1 MKGIEQAN
+1 MKGMEQAN

-37 RQVDSKLVA
+37 RQLDSKLVA

-87 YQNELYIAVEWADKG
+87 FQNELYIAVEWADKG

-270 LPQVLKICDEYISQ
+270 LDQVLKICDEYISK

-309 EINFCQKHNHEI
+309 EINFCQKPNHEI
-321 INKYYFACNIYGF
+321 INKYYFACNMYGF

-341 STKETYPLQFAYFF
+341 TSKETYPVQFAYFF

-384 DKKKPQDVQIQELLN
+384 DKKKQQEIQMQELLN

-411 SRFKFGYGDGVCL
+411 SRFKYGYGDGVCL

-480 NFSGFKSIGG
+480 NFSGYKSLGG
-490 GSKSKFYSGQK
+490 GSKTKFYSGQK

-515 STNYSAQGEE
+515 STNYSAQGDE
-525 DNINKN
+525 DSNNKNTNINN
-531 QNLNSEQAILYSN
+531 ENAILYSN

-557 SNMLEIAEVSDEYMA
+557 SNMLEIAEVSDEYFG

-580 NKDSNKNEGNYPT
+580 NKDNNKNEGNYPT

-602 LFDNKLLEEADIIE
+602 LLDDKLLDDIDIID
-616 NYSKNIEKE
+616 NYSKNIETE

-635 ISINNSGLKDELNKL
+635 LGVNNTGLKDELNKL

-656 NIHYQEEFDT
+656 NIHYQEEYDT
-666 ISKDIK
+666 ICEDIK
-672 KMQKEKNKIE
+672 KMEKEKNKIE
-682 YELDTIQKEEK
+682 YELDKIKKQEK
-693 KLLNVDNKNN
+693 KILTVDDKNN
-703 LQKLKKAI
+703 LQKIKKAI
-711 ENLCNDNNK
+711 ENIYQDNNK
-720 KDEEIA
+720 IDEEIS
-726 LINTVLMNKYSN
+726 LINTVLINKYSN
-738 IIYDNVINSN
+738 VLNDILINEN
-748 NSGINNINI
+748 NNGINI
-757 FNEKNFEDK
+757 FNGKNLDIEK
-766 IAENI
+766 ITENI
-771 NNNEDVF
+771 NNEGDVF
-778 GDDEII
+778 DDDEII

>member
-1 MKGIEQAN
+1 MKGMEQAN

-37 RQVDSKLVA
+37 RQLDSKLVA

-87 YQNELYIAVEWADKG
+87 FQNELYIAVEWADKG

-270 LPQVLKICDEYISQ
+270 LDQVLKICDEYISK

-321 INKYYFACNIYGF
+321 INKYYFACNMYGF

-341 STKETYPLQFAYFF
+341 TSKETYPVQFAYFF

-384 DKKKPQDVQIQELLN
+384 DKKKQQEIQMQELLN

-411 SRFKFGYGDGVCL
+411 SRFKYGYGDGVCL

-480 NFSGFKSIGG
+480 NFSGYKSLGG
-490 GSKSKFYSGQK
+490 GSKTKFYSGQK

-515 STNYSAQGEE
+515 STNYSAQGDE
-525 DNINKN
+525 DSNNKNTNINN
-531 QNLNSEQAILYSN
+531 ENAILYSN

-557 SNMLEIAEVSDEYMA
+557 SNMLEIAEVSDEYFG

-580 NKDSNKNEGNYPT
+580 NKDNNKNEGNYPT

-602 LFDNKLLEEADIIE
+602 LLDDKLLDDIDIID
-616 NYSKNIEKE
+616 NYSKNIETE

-635 ISINNSGLKDELNKL
+635 LGVNNTGLKDELNKL

-656 NIHYQEEFDT
+656 NIHYQEEYDT
-666 ISKDIK
+666 ICEDIK
-672 KMQKEKNKIE
+672 KMEKEKNKIE
-682 YELDTIQKEEK
+682 YELDKIKKQEK
-693 KLLNVDNKNN
+693 KILTVDDKNN
-703 LQKLKKAI
+703 LQKIKKAI
-711 ENLCNDNNK
+711 ENIYQDNNK
-720 KDEEIA
+720 IDEEIS
-726 LINTVLMNKYSN
+726 LINTVLINKYSN
-738 IIYDNVINSN
+738 ILNDNLINEN
-748 NSGINNINI
+748 NNGINI
-757 FNEKNFEDK
+757 FDGKNLDIEK
-766 IAENI
+766 ITENI
-771 NNNEDVF
+771 NNEGDVF
-778 GDDEII
+778 DDDEII

>member
-1 MKGIEQAN
+1 M
-9 EIIGKIIEGYRII
+9 
-22 KFLGSGKFSVVYEAE
+22 
-37 RQVDSKLVA
+37 A

-292 PFIIMDDLI
+292 PFIIMDDMI

-341 STKETYPLQFAYFF
+341 STKETYPVQFAYFY
-355 DLCNWLMAL
+355 DLSYWLMTL
-364 IKQNANINI
+364 IKHNANINI

-384 DKKKPQDVQIQELLN
+384 DKINPQEVQIQELLN
-399 DLKNLQIKVLFN
+399 DLKNLQIKVLYN

-480 NFSGFKSIGG
+480 NFSGYKSLGG
-490 GSKSKFYSGQK
+490 GSKSKFFSGQK
-501 FKHFASIGPINDEN
+501 FKHFTSIGPINDEN

-525 DNINKN
+525 ENKQNTNIN
-531 QNLNSEQAILYSN
+531 SENAILYSN

-557 SNMLEIAEVSDEYMA
+557 SNMLEIAEVSDEYKA
-572 SFSESSSN
+572 SFSQSSSN

-602 LFDNKLLEEADIIE
+602 LLDDKLLDNIDIID

-635 ISINNSGLKDELNKL
+635 ISINNTGLKEELNKL

-656 NIHYQEEFDT
+656 NIHYQEEYDM
-666 ISKDIK
+666 INEDIK
-672 KMQKEKNKIE
+672 KMEKEKNKIE
-682 YELDTIQKEEK
+682 YELDKIKKEEK
-693 KLLNVDNKNN
+693 KLLNLDDKNN
-703 LQKLKKAI
+703 LQKIKKAV
-711 ENLCNDNNK
+711 ENLFNDNNK
-720 KDEEIA
+720 LDEEIS
-726 LINTVLMNKYSN
+726 LVNTVLMNKYSN
-738 IIYDNVINSN
+738 FLYDNMLNSN
-748 NSGINNINI
+748 NSGRNI
-757 FNEKNFEDK
+757 FNDKNFEAK

-771 NNNEDVF
+771 NKEEDVF

>member
-9 EIIGKIIEGYRII
+9 DIIGKIIEGYKII

-37 RQVDSKLVA
+37 RQLDSKLVA

-140 RVIHRDLKPANILIT
+140 RIIHRDLKPANILIT

-270 LPQVLKICDEYISQ
+270 LPQVLKICDEYISK

-301 EKLRLLNY
+301 EKLRLINY

-341 STKETYPLQFAYFF
+341 STKETYPVQFAYFY
-355 DLCNWLMAL
+355 DLSNWLMAL

-384 DKKKPQDVQIQELLN
+384 DKKKQQEVQIQELLN
-399 DLKNLQIKVLFN
+399 DLKNLQIKVLYN

-480 NFSGFKSIGG
+480 NFSGYKSIGG
-490 GSKSKFYSGQK
+490 GSKSKFFSGQK
-501 FKHFASIGPINDEN
+501 FKHFASIGPVNDEN
-515 STNYSAQGEE
+515 STNYSAQAEE
-525 DNINKN
+525 ENK
-531 QNLNSEQAILYSN
+531 QNNVNSENAILYSN

-602 LFDNKLLEEADIIE
+602 LLDDKLLDDVDVID

-635 ISINNSGLKDELNKL
+635 ISITNTGLKEELNKL

-656 NIHYQEEFDT
+656 NIHYQEEYDM
-666 ISKDIK
+666 INEDIK
-672 KMQKEKNKIE
+672 KMEKEKNKIE
-682 YELDTIQKEEK
+682 FELDKIKKEEK
-693 KLLNVDNKNN
+693 KFLNLDDKNN
-703 LQKLKKAI
+703 LQKIKKAV
-711 ENLCNDNNK
+711 ENLYNDNNK
-720 KDEEIA
+720 LDEEIS
-726 LINTVLMNKYSN
+726 LVNTVLMNKYSN
-738 IIYDNVINSN
+738 FLYDNVINSD
-748 NSGINNINI
+748 NSGVNI
-757 FNEKNFEDK
+757 FNDKNFETK

-771 NNNEDVF
+771 NKEEDVF
-778 GDDEII
+778 GEDEII